1 MTSVLLGIHHYTFWM
16 RQIILVGIG
25 ILLVV
30 GAFFGAKTIIAN
42 KKRPKPEVEK
52 VVKSV
57 FVETVTNAAV
67 PIIIPASG
75 TLTAKNR
82 LEIFAETQGV
92 FRSSAHDFKPGQEY
106 RKGQT
111 LLSLDSAEY
120 YASVQAAKS
129 EFKNLIA
136 SLMPDLRLDYP
147 ESFPAWE
154 RYLKSI
160 NVDKPLPESP
170 QITSEN
176 VAYFITG
183 RGVQTSYFNIKNL
196 EQRLGKFRI
205 TAPFNGILIEALV
218 TKGTLI
224 RTGQKLGEFI
234 DPTVYEVALAVE
246 KEFSDLLKEGEEVTF
261 ASIDSA
267 KEYTGKVSRINGRID
282 QATQTVKVFAAVKG
296 EGLKEGMYLEA
307 QLEARDEVDA
317 IKIPRKLLIDES
329 QIFVVKDTVLD
340 LINVTPVYFSSK
352 EVVLKGVPNGTK
364 ILSKSIPGAYA
375 GMLVKVIEEKVET
388 ATQTKQAPE

>member
-1 MTSVLLGIHHYTFWM
+1 M

-30 GAFFGAKTIIAN
+30 GAFFGAKMIIAN
-42 KKRPKPEVEK
+42 KNRPKPKVEK

-57 FVETVTNAAV
+57 FVETVTNATV
-67 PIIIPASG
+67 PIVIPANG

-92 FRSSAHDFKPGQEY
+92 FRSSAHDFKAGQEY
-106 RKGQT
+106 RKGQI

-176 VAYFITG
+176 VEYFITG

-205 TAPFNGILIEALV
+205 TAPFNGILTEALV

-267 KEYTGKVSRINGRID
+267 KEYTGKVSRINARID

-317 IKIPRKLLIDES
+317 IKILRKLLINES

-364 ILSKSIPGAYA
+364 ILSKSIPGA
-375 GMLVKVIEEKVET
+375 
-388 ATQTKQAPE
+388 